1 MCYNV
6 LIEILEDIFIGKRT
20 SSIEL
25 TNEEREYLKLQIC
38 VRTIQAQTVTRA
50 RILLLRAD
58 AVSIDEI
65 ADKVGLNRCSVM
77 LCLKKFKEGGVENAL
92 FDAPGRG
99 RKAEI
104 TDEEKA
110 WIINIACQKTT
121 DFGYAAE
128 TWTYAKLTS
137 HIHKTAEAAGYI
149 RLSTI
154 HKSTVNTILA
164 EADIKPHKITY
175 YCENRDPDFDSKMHN
190 VLLVYK
196 QLELQFDESGNLIV
210 ADTDS
215 VHILSYDE
223 KPGIQAIATTSS
235 DLMPNENHPTISRDY
250 EYKRLDTLSL
260 LAAIDL
266 RTGEAIPLVRDKHSS
281 NEYIEF
287 LKLLDSKYPK
297 GDKIRIVLD
306 NLKVHTS
313 KTTRKYLAT
322 IPGRF
327 EFVFTPKHGSWLNM
341 IESFFSKMTRQML
354 RGIQVNSKE
363 ELSDCI
369 YKYFEEINEE
379 PIVFHWKYNLTDI
392 DVSEEII
399 VDTLSSEKKVELIK
413 R

>member
-1 MCYNV
+1 M
-6 LIEILEDIFIGKRT
+6 GKRA

-25 TNEEREYLKLQIC
+25 SNEEREYLELQTRA
-38 VRTIQAQTVTRA
+38 RTIQAQTVTRA

-58 AVSIDEI
+58 AISIDAI

-77 LCLKKFKEGGVENAL
+77 LCLKKFKEGGIENAL

-99 RKAEI
+99 RNAEI

-110 WIINIACQKTT
+110 WIINIACQKPI

-137 HIHKTAEAAGYI
+137 HIHKTAEAAGYT

-154 HKSTVNTILA
+154 HKNTVNTILNK
-164 EADIKPHKITY
+164 ADIKPHKITY

-196 QLELQFDESGNLIV
+196 QLEMQFDESGKLIISDD
-210 ADTDS
+210 AP
-215 VHILSYDE
+215 VHVLSYDK
-223 KPGIQAIATTSS
+223 KPGIQAIATTSD
-235 DLMPNENHPTISRDY
+235 DLMPDEKHSTINRDY
-250 EYKRLDTLSL
+250 EYKRLGTLSL

-266 RTGEAIPLVRDKHSS
+266 QTGEAIPLVRDKHSS
-281 NEYIEF
+281 TEYIEF
-287 LKLLDSKYPK
+287 LKLLDDKYPK

-313 KTTRKYLAT
+313 EATRKYLAT
-322 IPGRF
+322 VPGRF

-341 IESFFSKMTRQML
+341 VEGFFSKMTRQML
-354 RGIQVNSKE
+354 RGIRVKSKE
-363 ELSDCI
+363 ELTNRI
-369 YKYFEEINEE
+369 YRYFAEINEE
-379 PIVFHWKYNLTDI
+379 PIVFHWKYNLDDI

-399 VDTLSSEKKVELIK
+399 VDTLPVKKSS
-413 R
+413 

>member
-1 MCYNV
+1 M
-6 LIEILEDIFIGKRT
+6 GKRA

-25 TNEEREYLKLQIC
+25 SKEEREYLELQTRA
-38 VRTIQAQTVTRA
+38 RTIQAQTVTRA

-58 AVSIDEI
+58 AVSVDAI

-77 LCLKKFKEGGVENAL
+77 LCLKKFKEGGIENAL

-99 RKAEI
+99 RNAEI

-110 WIINIACQKTT
+110 WIINIACQKPV

-137 HIHKTAEAAGYI
+137 HINKTAETAGYT

-196 QLELQFDESGNLIV
+196 QLEMQFDESGKLIV
-210 ADTDS
+210 SDDTP
-215 VHILSYDE
+215 VHVLSYDE
-223 KPGIQAIATTSS
+223 KPGIQAIATTSE
-235 DLMPNENHPTISRDY
+235 DLMPDEKHSTISRDY
-250 EYKRLDTLSL
+250 EYKRLGTLSL

-266 RTGEAIPLVRDKHSS
+266 QTGEAIPLVRDKHSS
-281 NEYIEF
+281 TEYIEF
-287 LKLLDSKYPK
+287 LKLLDDKYPK

-313 KTTRKYLAT
+313 EETRKYLAT
-322 IPGRF
+322 VSGRF

-341 IESFFSKMTRQML
+341 IEGFFSKMTRQML
-354 RGIQVNSKE
+354 RGIRVKSKD
-363 ELSDCI
+363 ELTSRI
-369 YKYFEEINEE
+369 YKYFVEINEE
-379 PIVFHWKYNLTDI
+379 PIVFHWKYNLDDI

-399 VDTLSSEKKVELIK
+399 VDTLPVKKSS
-413 R
+413 

>member
-1 MCYNV
+1 M
-6 LIEILEDIFIGKRT
+6 GKRA

-25 TNEEREYLKLQIC
+25 SNEEREYLKLQTRA
-38 VRTIQAQTVTRA
+38 RTIQAQTVTRA

-58 AVSIDEI
+58 SVSIDAI

-77 LCLKKFKEGGVENAL
+77 LCLKKFKEGGIENAL

-99 RKAEI
+99 RNAEI

-110 WIINIACQKTT
+110 WIINIACQKPI

-137 HIHKTAEAAGYI
+137 HINKTAEAAGYT

-154 HKSTVNTILA
+154 HKSTVNTILD

-196 QLELQFDESGNLIV
+196 QLEMQFDESEKLIISE
-210 ADTDS
+210 DTPIH
-215 VHILSYDE
+215 VLSYDE
-223 KPGIQAIATTSS
+223 KPGIQAIATTSD
-235 DLMPNENHPTISRDY
+235 DLMPDEKHSTINRDY
-250 EYKRLDTLSL
+250 EYKRLGTLSL

-266 RTGEAIPLVRDKHSS
+266 QTGEAIPLVGDKHSS
-281 NEYIEF
+281 MEYIEF
-287 LKLLDSKYPK
+287 LKLLDDKYPK
-297 GDKIRIVLD
+297 GDKLHIVLD

-313 KTTRKYLAT
+313 EATRKYLAT
-322 IPGRF
+322 VPGRF

-341 IESFFSKMTRQML
+341 VEGFFSKMTRQML
-354 RGIQVNSKE
+354 RGIRVKSKE
-363 ELSDCI
+363 ELTNRI
-369 YKYFEEINEE
+369 YRYFAEINEE
-379 PIVFHWKYNLTDI
+379 PIVFHWKYNLDDI

-399 VDTLSSEKKVELIK
+399 VDTLPVKKSS
-413 R
+413 

>member
-1 MCYNV
+1 M
-6 LIEILEDIFIGKRT
+6 GKKA

-25 TNEEREYLKLQIC
+25 SNEEREYLELQTRA
-38 VRTIQAQTVTRA
+38 RTIQAQTVTRA

-58 AVSIDEI
+58 AISIDAI

-77 LCLKKFKEGGVENAL
+77 LCLKKFKEGGIENAL

-99 RKAEI
+99 RNAEI

-110 WIINIACQKTT
+110 WIINTACQKPV

-128 TWTYAKLTS
+128 TWTYAGLTS
-137 HIHKTAEAAGYI
+137 HINKTAEAAGYT

-154 HKSTVNTILA
+154 HKSTVNTILD

-196 QLELQFDESGNLIV
+196 QLEMQFNESGELIV
-210 ADTDS
+210 SDDS
-215 VHILSYDE
+215 PVHVLSYDE
-223 KPGIQAIATTSS
+223 KPGIQAVATTSD
-235 DLMPNENHPTISRDY
+235 DLMPDERHPTISRDY
-250 EYKRLDTLSL
+250 EYKRLGTLSL

-266 RTGEAIPLVRDKHSS
+266 QTGEAIPLVRDRHSS
-281 NEYIEF
+281 REYIEF
-287 LKLLDSKYPK
+287 LKLLDDKYQK

-313 KTTRKYLAT
+313 EATRKYLAT
-322 IPGRF
+322 VPGRF

-341 IESFFSKMTRQML
+341 VEGFFSKMTRQML
-354 RGIQVNSKE
+354 KGIRVKSKE
-363 ELSDCI
+363 ELTNRI
-369 YKYFEEINEE
+369 YNYFAEINEE
-379 PIVFHWKYNLTDI
+379 PIVFHWKYKLDDI

-399 VDTLSSEKKVELIK
+399 VDTLPVKKSS
-413 R
+413 

>member
-1 MCYNV
+1 M
-6 LIEILEDIFIGKRT
+6 GKRA

-25 TNEEREYLKLQIC
+25 SNEEREYLKLQTRA
-38 VRTIQAQTVTRA
+38 RTIQAQTVTRA

-58 AVSIDEI
+58 SVSIDAI

-77 LCLKKFKEGGVENAL
+77 LCLKKFKEGGIENAL

-99 RKAEI
+99 RNAEI

-110 WIINIACQKTT
+110 WIINIACQKPI

-137 HIHKTAEAAGYI
+137 HINKTAEAAGYT

-154 HKSTVNTILA
+154 HKSTVNTILD

-196 QLELQFDESGNLIV
+196 QLEMQFDESGKLIISE
-210 ADTDS
+210 DTPIH
-215 VHILSYDE
+215 VLSYDE
-223 KPGIQAIATTSS
+223 KPGIQAIATTSD
-235 DLMPNENHPTISRDY
+235 DLMPDEKHSTINRDY
-250 EYKRLDTLSL
+250 EYKRLGTLSL
-260 LAAIDL
+260 LAVIDL
-266 RTGEAIPLVRDKHSS
+266 QTGEAIPIVRDKHSS
-281 NEYIEF
+281 MEYIEF
-287 LKLLDSKYPK
+287 LKLLDDKYPK
-297 GDKIRIVLD
+297 GDKLRIVLD

-313 KTTRKYLAT
+313 EATRKYLAT
-322 IPGRF
+322 VPGRF

-341 IESFFSKMTRQML
+341 VEGFFSKMTRQML
-354 RGIQVNSKE
+354 RGIRVKSKE
-363 ELSDCI
+363 ELTNRI
-369 YKYFEEINEE
+369 YRYFAEINEE
-379 PIVFHWKYNLTDI
+379 PIVFHWKYNLDDI

-399 VDTLSSEKKVELIK
+399 VDTLPVKKSS
-413 R
+413 